1 MNAKKTAD
9 ILKELTAGKGYDYIY
24 DEAYSVHKTLIKR
37 GIDKRTANVILYALL
52 EEVGRDN
59 KGDIEREVDEVLN
72 LKKKKSSLVIEIFSS
87 LYDEENIKKMKDDEY
102 KGLEEFLSSSWQ
114 ITSEGEATWQYKG
127 GSKTDYSYRYTM
139 TINVFDR
146 NIVTKEIG
154 EKLKKNPFLK
164 AEEIRSYYEKE
175 IDSIIREDFE
185 DYCTCDD
192 YYPPVVED
200 FYSNIEYDTT
210 EYLPMH
216 GLEMTDDEYECYEGD
231 IYWD

>member
-1 MNAKKTAD
+1 MNTKKTAD
-9 ILKELTAGKGYDYIY
+9 ILKELTAERGYDYIY

-37 GIDKRTANVILYALL
+37 GIDKRIANVILYALL
-52 EEVGRDN
+52 EEVGREN
-59 KGDIEREVDEVLN
+59 KGDIEREVDEKLN
-72 LKKKKSSLVIEIFSS
+72 LKKKKSSLIAEIFST

-114 ITSEGEATWQYKG
+114 ITSGGEATWQYKG
-127 GSKTDYSYRYTM
+127 GSKTDYSYTYTM

-146 NIVTKEIG
+146 DVVKKEMG

-175 IDSIIREDFE
+175 IDSIIMEDFE

-200 FYSNIEYDTT
+200 FYSNIEYDMR

-216 GLEMTDDEYECYEGD
+216 GLEMTDDEYECDEGD

>member
-1 MNAKKTAD
+1 MNTKKTAD
-9 ILKELTAGKGYDYIY
+9 ILKELTAERGYDYIY

-52 EEVGRDN
+52 EEVGRGN
-59 KGDIEREVDEVLN
+59 KGDIEREVDEKLN
-72 LKKKKSSLVIEIFSS
+72 LKKKKSSLIAEIFSA

-102 KGLEEFLSSSWQ
+102 KGLEEFISSSWQ
-114 ITSEGEATWQYKG
+114 ITSGGEATWQYKG
-127 GSKTDYSYRYTM
+127 GSKTDYSYTYTM

-146 NIVTKEIG
+146 DIVTKEMG

-164 AEEIRSYYEKE
+164 AEEIRSYFEKE
-175 IDSIIREDFE
+175 IDSIIMEDFE

-200 FYSNIEYDTT
+200 FYSNIGYDMR

-216 GLEMTDDEYECYEGD
+216 GLEMTDDEYECDEGD